1 MINFKYLLSLKIPK
15 VCALVAASML
25 LPALAYA
32 DHDNGKWNKDD
43 KDEHRWSDH
52 DTDNGKWNKGD
63 KDEHRWN
70 DHDTEKGRDKGIPA
84 VPETNAGWVL
94 VPFLGAVLLFSAREP
109 FRPRAAQK

>member
-1 MINFKYLLSLKIPK
+1 MLKLPEKHSVLRQMINFKNLLSLKISK
-15 VCALVAASML
+15 VCALVTASMI

-32 DHDNGKWNKDD
+32 DH
-43 KDEHRWSDH
+43 
-52 DTDNGKWNKGD
+52 DNGKWNKGD

-70 DHDTEKGRDKGIPA
+70 DHDTDKGRDKEAPA

-94 VPFLGAVLLFSAREP
+94 VPFLGAVLLFSAREL